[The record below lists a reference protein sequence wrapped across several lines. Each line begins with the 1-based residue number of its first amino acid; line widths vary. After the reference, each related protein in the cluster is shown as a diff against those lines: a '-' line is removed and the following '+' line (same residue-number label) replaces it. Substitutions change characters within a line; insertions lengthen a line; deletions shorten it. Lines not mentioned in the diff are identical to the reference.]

1 LTNDGK
7 SIGVGLCGLGTV
19 GGGTFN
25 LLTGNQ
31 AEITRRTGETIRVV
45 QVGCLEDNPECD
57 LTGMDVTR
65 DGFDVVK
72 NPQVDIVVELIGGT
86 GIARKLVLE
95 AIANGKHVVTANKA
109 LIATHGN
116 EIFAAARQRGVM
128 VCYEA
133 AIAGAIPIVKSV
145 REGLVAN
152 QIHWLAGII
161 NGTSNFIL
169 TAMEKESRDF
179 ADVLAEAQKLGYAEA
194 DPTFDIE
201 GIDAAHKLTL
211 LSSMAFGVPI
221 EFDAAYTEGIS
232 KITQQDISYASELG
246 YRIKHLGITRKTDA
260 GIELRVHPVL
270 IHKED
275 MLANVNGAM
284 NAVLVSSDYAGLT
297 MYYGAGAGA
306 KPTASAVVADIV
318 DVVRG
323 QHTRDDGRVPAL
335 GFQDGAIAELGVL
348 PIEEVVTSYYL
359 RLDVL
364 DKPGVMAGVT
374 KVLSDARISIEALI
388 QKEAAEFANGK
399 PTIHVPIVIITNH
412 VQEANLNAAIA
423 AIENLEDVSGPVT
436 RIRVETLEEGSGA

>member
-1 LTNDGK
+1 MSEWK
-7 SIGVGLCGLGTV
+7 
-19 GGGTFN
+19 
-25 LLTGNQ
+25 
-31 AEITRRTGETIRVV
+31 R
-45 QVGCLEDNPECD
+45 LEMKFSQESAFDPE
-57 LTGMDVTR
+57 MR
-65 DGFDVVK
+65 NFQRK
-72 NPQVDIVVELIGGT
+72 LIGG
-86 GIARKLVLE
+86 
-95 AIANGKHVVTANKA
+95 AIECAIDGQGRI
-109 LIATHGN
+109 LISA
-116 EIFAAARQRGVM
+116 
-128 VCYEA
+128 
-133 AIAGAIPIVKSV
+133 P
-145 REGLVAN
+145 
-152 QIHWLAGII
+152 
-161 NGTSNFIL
+161 
-169 TAMEKESRDF
+169 
-179 ADVLAEAQKLGYAEA
+179 
-194 DPTFDIE
+194 
-201 GIDAAHKLTL
+201 
-211 LSSMAFGVPI
+211 
-221 EFDAAYTEGIS
+221 
-232 KITQQDISYASELG
+232 
-246 YRIKHLGITRKTDA
+246 
-260 GIELRVHPVL
+260 LR
-270 IHKED
+270 
-275 MLANVNGAM
+275 
-284 NAVLVSSDYAGLT
+284 DYAGLT